1 MKLNLRQI
9 EVFRA
14 IMLSGSISGA
24 SKLLFVSQP
33 AVSRLIAYTEQR
45 LGLMLFQRIKGRLY
59 PTPEAHRLFVEVTA
73 LYQNVQRVNEV
84 ADNLAE
90 NREGQ
95 LRLSCS
101 PSLGQSL
108 LPRAIAQFRRQ
119 FPEVRIVLQT
129 LIPTVMQQS
138 LLTQQVELGVAYM
151 PVEHPSLAW
160 QPLYENQIVAV
171 LPKGHPLAARG
182 RVTVHDLA
190 EEPLIGYSAD
200 IPFGMLINKLFGGEH
215 AQPEPRIEVQQA
227 HVACALVQAGAGVA
241 LVDEI
246 TVAGPIWSEV
256 VTLPI
261 IGTVNAPVN
270 VFHLALQ
277 PLSRLALAFIDVLH
291 KLDQRG

>member
-1 MKLNLRQI
+1 
-9 EVFRA
+9 
-14 IMLSGSISGA
+14 
-24 SKLLFVSQP
+24 
-33 AVSRLIAYTEQR
+33 
-45 LGLMLFQRIKGRLY
+45 
-59 PTPEAHRLFVEVTA
+59 
-73 LYQNVQRVNEV
+73 
-84 ADNLAE
+84 
-90 NREGQ
+90 
-95 LRLSCS
+95 
-101 PSLGQSL
+101 L

-119 FPEVRIVLQT
+119 FPEERIVLQT

-261 IGTVNAPVN
+261 IGTVNAPCSTSSTSAAESARRLDHAPRGYPSDP
-270 VFHLALQ
+270 FPAAQ
-277 PLSRLALAFIDVLH
+277 PLRYERVQQLTSCYVQSIKGNTTLSRLLPMIPPSIPQPLRESL
-291 KLDQRG
+291 K